1 MACSVS
7 NNSQRIIGGLVSG
20 TESQTGST
28 TEGQHEQSIP
38 QRIFNQVHHIIRFVV
53 IWKDIGLAQKFI
65 RVFLQQSQQI

>member
-7 NNSQRIIGGLVSG
+7 NNSQRIIGLVSG

-53 IWKDIGLAQKFI
+53 VWKDIGLAQKFI